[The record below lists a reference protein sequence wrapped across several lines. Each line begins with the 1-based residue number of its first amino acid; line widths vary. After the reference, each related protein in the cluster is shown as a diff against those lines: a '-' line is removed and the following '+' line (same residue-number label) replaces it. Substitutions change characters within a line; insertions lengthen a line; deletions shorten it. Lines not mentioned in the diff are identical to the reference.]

1 MANNVRIVAK
11 LDDAVSS
18 PLEKIRD
25 KFDQMGAGAA
35 SASLIGNVGAMALSA
50 GVNMLGNAAGAV
62 VDELG
67 KSVQA
72 ASNLSESLSKS
83 KVIFGDSSAQMEA
96 FGNTAATSLGMSKQA
111 AIEAGATMGNFFVG
125 IGQSQPAAEK
135 MSESMV
141 GLAGDLASFNN
152 LDPTEV
158 LQKLRSGLTGAAE
171 PLRYVGVF
179 LTEAKVKAK
188 AMEMG
193 LADAHGELSEGAKVM
208 ARYAVILDETKT
220 AQGDFG
226 RTSEG
231 LANTQRTT
239 AATIADAEAKMG
251 EALVPYA
258 KGLESAKLAA
268 IEFTTRG
275 LEGWSMLGTAIE
287 KFDADRGAVLGRTN
301 HGFAVSAEEVDAA
314 TKKWA
319 ASVGEGA
326 KGVEDGGHSIG
337 MAVPK
342 IAAAVEAATT
352 AMQTAWEKSS
362 MSAKLAVVDA
372 MDKVGASVERARDRI
387 KNATDAV
394 INDSWDPII
403 NAAEIKLAVIQV
415 ADDKIAASAAGLTEK
430 EKAQADL
437 QLANDQKRLN
447 QLIADRGK
455 FGSDAESLAS
465 ASGIAEGAAYLT
477 GMMSADPA
485 VSQHWADLLTEVT
498 RAGLDQSRAAYTGG
512 SDTLVA
518 MTRGMADNQGILDT
532 ALANVAGRFNG
543 FDPDGYP
550 IGNSWIGGIAQGIQ
564 AADANLSGVISR
576 VVGSKMIGFS
586 PPKEGPLR
594 NIDKGGENIAEAWM
608 DAFAGA
614 LDGGRLSSPLSGIA
628 DSLSGGVPALGGGG
642 GVMAGGGP
650 VRGGD
655 VHIHIDRGAYI
666 DGPSVDALARTIASR
681 LNLVGIR

>member
-1 MANNVRIVAK
+1 MANSVRIVASVDDGISGS
-11 LDDAVSS
+11 LDR
-18 PLEKIRD
+18 IRD
-25 KFDQMGAGAA
+25 KFDTMGKGAA

-50 GVNMLGNAAGAV
+50 GVNMLGNAAGAA

-171 PLRYVGVF
+171 PLRSVGVF

-220 AQGDFG
+220 AQGDFA
-226 RTSEG
+226 RTSDG

-251 EALVPYA
+251 EAWVPYA
-258 KGLESAKLAA
+258 KNLESAKLAA
-268 IEFTTRG
+268 IEFTTSG

-287 KFDADRGAVLGRTN
+287 KFLGRTN
-301 HGFAVSAEEVDAA
+301 DGFAVSAEEVEAA

-342 IAAAVEAATT
+342 IAAGVKAATT
-352 AMQTAWEKSS
+352 AMQTDWEKSS

-477 GMMSADPA
+477 GMMSTDPA

-512 SDTLVA
+512 SETLVE

-532 ALANVAGRFNG
+532 ALANVAGTFNG
-543 FDPDGYP
+543 FDPDGFP
-550 IGNSWIGGIAQGIQ
+550 IGRAWDASIAQGINDFGYLIDG
-564 AADANLSGVISR
+564 AISNA
-576 VVGSKMIGFS
+576 VGSKMDGDS
-586 PPKEGPLR
+586 PPKGGPLR
-594 NIDKGGENIAEAWM
+594 NIDKGGANIAEAWM

-614 LDGGRLSSPLSGIA
+614 LDGGRLTSPLSGIA